1 MINEIE
7 RYVHL
12 DSIQTIL
19 DIERSRVLAILCS
32 KYDCDVTGI
41 DISPEMIHQAQ
52 NLSQELN
59 VHIQFKVMDAEG
71 LNFADDSFDLVIA
84 RNVTC

>member
-1 MINEIE
+1 M
-7 RYVHL
+7 
-12 DSIQTIL
+12 
-19 DIERSRVLAILCS
+19 
-32 KYDCDVTGI
+32 TGI

>member
-1 MINEIE
+1 
-7 RYVHL
+7 
-12 DSIQTIL
+12 IQTIL
-19 DIERSRVLAILCS
+19 DIGTGAGFLAILCS

-84 RNVTC
+84 RNVTW

>member
-1 MINEIE
+1 M
-7 RYVHL
+7 
-12 DSIQTIL
+12 
-19 DIERSRVLAILCS
+19 
-32 KYDCDVTGI
+32 TGI

-84 RNVTC
+84 RNVTWLMTNPSKAYEGVVKSIETTRSSFKF